1 MARLRATVAGVFAA
15 ALWGTA
21 GAQDIPDS
29 KILQDFDVVA
39 FRNEFVEVIDPRVI
53 KWTDPLRVFIDED
66 VRLEEAPR
74 GFLEDHMVRLR
85 RLTGIGIEY
94 VDAPSRSNYIIV
106 FTRRS
111 AYEDQVRRHT
121 DQLEGQ
127 KQAQLIQ
134 RTRRSN
140 CLGLYSVNGDTH
152 AIMRAVVII
161 QVDHANERALLT
173 RCIVEE
179 TTQTM
184 GLPNDDD
191 SVNPSIFND
200 RSVLKDLSRHD
211 ELLLRLLYDT
221 RLTPG
226 MRREEALA
234 VARRILPELR
244 RPAPVSADTTKP

>member
-1 MARLRATVAGVFAA
+1 MTLLRGIQVGLIVAALCGTAA
-15 ALWGTA
+15 AQEA
-21 GAQDIPDS
+21 SDD
-29 KILQDFDVVA
+29 KILRDFDIVA
-39 FRNEFVEVIDPRVI
+39 FRNEFVEVSDPRVI
-53 KWTDPLRVFIDED
+53 KWTSPLRVYIDED
-66 VRLEEAPR
+66 VRLDDAPR
-74 GFLEDHMVRLR
+74 RFLEDHMVRLE
-85 RLTGIGIEY
+85 RLTGIDIDY
-94 VDAPSRSNYIIV
+94 VDAPATSNYIIV

-111 AYEDQVRRHT
+111 KYEDQVRRHT
-121 DQLEGQ
+121 NQLERQ

-140 CLGLYSVNGDTH
+140 CLGLYSVNSDSY

-161 QVDHANERALLT
+161 PVDHANERALLT

-191 SVNPSIFND
+191 TVNPSIFND

-211 ELLLRLLYDT
+211 ELLLELLYDT

-226 MRREEALA
+226 MRRSEALQLGG
-234 VARRILPELR
+234 RILPEIR
-244 RPAPVSADTTKP
+244 R